1 MSYGR
6 GREVQAIEARREE
19 NVKAERLQ
27 VPGAS
32 LYYEVRG
39 SGPVLLMIPGGPM
52 DADEFKDIADRL
64 AGACTVVTYDC
75 RGNSRSP
82 MPGSWDDLTVA
93 LFADDAHRLLDAVS
107 TDQADVLGSSGGAT
121 CALDLVARYPGRVRT
136 LVAHEPPVSELL
148 PDAARYHALNE
159 QVSETYRS
167 EGTFAALQMFTKGV
181 GFGNDEPL
189 AEQTEQTPE
198 EAAAEARMGAN
209 LDLFAGRLIPII
221 GNYEPDLAALQ
232 GSSTRIVVGVGD
244 ESTPE
249 QMVYQAA
256 HGLAERL
263 GGQPVHFPGGHGGFS
278 SHPDGFAARLRSVL
292 EGAGR
297 SAG

>member
-1 MSYGR
+1 MKT
-6 GREVQAIEARREE
+6 ET
-19 NVKAERLQ
+19 LQ

-52 DADEFKDIADRL
+52 DADGFKDLADRL
-64 AGACTVVTYDC
+64 ADDHTVVTYDC

-82 MPGSWDDLTVA
+82 MQGSWDDLTVG
-93 LFADDAHRLLDAVS
+93 LFADDARRLLDAVGP
-107 TDQADVLGSSGGAT
+107 DQADVLGSSGGAT
-121 CALDLVARYPGRVRT
+121 YALDLVARYPGRVRT

-159 QVSETYRS
+159 QVAETYRS
-167 EGTFAALQMFTKGV
+167 EGTFAALQIFTKGV
-181 GFGNDEPL
+181 GFGNGGPPARSDE
-189 AEQTEQTPE
+189 TPE
-198 EAAAEARMGAN
+198 DAAAAARMGAN

-232 GSSTRIVVGVGD
+232 RSSTRIVVGVGD

-249 QMVYQAA
+249 QMVYQTA
-256 HGLAERL
+256 HALAERL
-263 GGQPVHFPGGHGGFS
+263 GGQPAQFPGGHGGFG
-278 SHPDGFAARLRSVL
+278 SHPDGFAARLREVL
-292 EGAGR
+292 AG
-297 SAG
+297 GQH

>member
-1 MSYGR
+1 
-6 GREVQAIEARREE
+6 
-19 NVKAERLQ
+19 LQ

-52 DADEFKDIADRL
+52 DADGFKDIADRL
-64 AGACTVVTYDC
+64 ADEYTVVTYDC

-82 MPGSWDDLTVA
+82 MQGSWDDLTVA

-121 CALDLVARYPGRVRT
+121 YALDLVARYPGRVRT

-159 QVSETYRS
+159 QVGETYRG
-167 EGTFAALQMFTKGV
+167 EGTFAALQLFMKGV
-181 GFGNDEPL
+181 GFGSGEPP
-189 AEQTEQTPE
+189 ARTEQAPE
-198 EAAAEARMGAN
+198 DAAAEARRGAN

-221 GNYEPDLAALQ
+221 GNYEPNLAALQ

-249 QMVYQAA
+249 QMVYQTA

-263 GGQPVHFPGGHGGFS
+263 GGQPAQFPGGHGGFG
-278 SHPDGFAARLRSVL
+278 SHPDGFAAKLRSVL
-292 EGAGR
+292 AGGQR
-297 SAG
+297 